1 MNVKFLLF
9 MLTLTGTLTVPHLC
23 LFQFI
28 NMISI
33 LKSIKSLG
41 DTGQGQWRN
50 CLQRNL
56 KTVERKFPSGY
67 FNSVYSC
74 LHFLFPVVLALFL
87 LCHSYCSF
95 STIVPLLKRDVYDCR
110 DNIQSVSS
118 HPRISL
124 QNSQKWKNRQKNKHD
139 RKHLKRLEIITV
151 CFCNK
156 CKAQQRAAKVWLV
169 GNLVLPWQL

>member
-1 MNVKFLLF
+1 
-9 MLTLTGTLTVPHLC
+9 MLILIVQFSHDKCINCPHLC
-23 LFQFI
+23 QFP

-33 LKSIKSLG
+33 LAIMKSIKLV
-41 DTGQGQWRN
+41 TGQGQQRN
-50 CLQRNL
+50 RLQRNL

-74 LHFLFPVVLALFL
+74 LHFLFPVVLAHFL

-95 STIVPLLKRDVYDCR
+95 STIVPLLKRDMVHCR

-124 QNSQKWKNRQKNKHD
+124 QNSQERKNRQKNNHD
-139 RKHLKRLEIITV
+139 RETMKRLNLITAF
-151 CFCNK
+151 FCNK
-156 CKAQQRAAKVWLV
+156 CKMKQRPAKVWLV
-169 GNLVLPWQL
+169 RSLALLWQL